1 MQTIHVSRD
10 FDVDAATIFDVIADH
25 EGYARLPG
33 VKSVSLRAE
42 GSPERGGVGA
52 ERVLRLPAMTLV
64 EEITEYK
71 AGESLG
77 YRIIESPLP
86 IHHLGARV
94 FCCKSWAPTPCAHA
108 CTGPRACEVP
118 HRSAPTGLRW
128 PSASRCAWP
137 IAARWNSGRAV
148 WAPRRGCCP
157 LRLRA
162 IARAGLAQRVADLG
176 QQHLLT

>member
-86 IHHLGARV
+86 IHHLGARILLQ
-94 FCCKSWAPTPCAHA
+94 KLGT
-108 CTGPRACEVP
+108 
-118 HRSAPTGLRW
+118 
-128 PSASRCAWP
+128 
-137 IAARWNSGRAV
+137 NAV
-148 WAPRRGCCP
+148 RTRVHWTS
-157 LRLRA
+157 RLRA
-162 IARAGLAQRVADLG
+162 TTPFAADWAALAIG
-176 QQHLLT
+176 QQMRLAYRGALEIWARRLGY